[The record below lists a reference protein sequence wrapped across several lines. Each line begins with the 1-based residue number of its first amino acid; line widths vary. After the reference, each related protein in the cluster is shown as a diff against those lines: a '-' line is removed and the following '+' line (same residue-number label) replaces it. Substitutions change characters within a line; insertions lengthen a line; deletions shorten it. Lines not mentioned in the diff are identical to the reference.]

1 MRVAA
6 IVPSAGNSTRVG
18 LPQPKQFWR
27 VDGKPLVWYTLA
39 SLVTCF
45 PFDQVVVTVPADLLG
60 GLAKEILSVG
70 ESKVELVPGGQSRH
84 ESIMRGLEA
93 ISPCDLVLVHDGVR
107 PFVTRDTVTAVLE
120 AAAAHGAA
128 GCVTPLVDTVIVP
141 GTDGFLD
148 RVLPRNELV
157 ASQTPQ
163 AFRYDVLRE
172 AYRRTTAEELA
183 QGTECL
189 NLALAL
195 GVRAKL
201 VRGAPELWKVTYP
214 HDLWAAEAVIRLRS
228 RETALV
234 VGGTSGIGR
243 ETARQLAAYGVKVA
257 VLGRFAE
264 RLEAAASEVRGLA
277 IRCDVSQ
284 AAQVEEALAEVLAAF
299 GRLDIVVNGAAIAEL
314 AAVADTTDTQWQD
327 MVEVNL
333 SGSFYVLREAL
344 RIMQRQRG
352 GVIVNI
358 LSSSIQGGRPEQ
370 GGYAATKAGLLALTE
385 TAALEAR
392 SYGVDV
398 FGVAPQRTNTP
409 LRRKLYPHED
419 PGALLPPSRVAE
431 VITFCCL
438 QRLSPLSGQ
447 VFWVKRS

>member
-1 MRVAA
+1 
-6 IVPSAGNSTRVG
+6 
-18 LPQPKQFWR
+18 
-27 VDGKPLVWYTLA
+27 
-39 SLVTCF
+39 
-45 PFDQVVVTVPADLLG
+45 
-60 GLAKEILSVG
+60 
-70 ESKVELVPGGQSRH
+70 
-84 ESIMRGLEA
+84 MRGLDVV
-93 ISPCDLVLVHDGVR
+93 SPCDLVLIHDGVR
-107 PFVTRDTVTAVLE
+107 PFVTKETVTAVLE

-128 GCVTPLVDTVIVP
+128 GCVAPLVDTVIMP

-148 RVLPRNELV
+148 RVLRRSELA

-163 AFRYDVLRE
+163 AFRYEVIRA
-172 AYRRTTAEELA
+172 AYRQASAEELA
-183 QGTECL
+183 HGTECL
-189 NLALAL
+189 SLALAV

-201 VRGAPELWKVTYP
+201 VPGAPELWKVTYP
-214 HDLWAAEAVIRLRS
+214 HDLWAAEAAIRLRS

-234 VGGTSGIGR
+234 AGGTSGIGR
-243 ETARQLAAYGVKVA
+243 EVARQLAAHGVRVA
-257 VLGRFAE
+257 VLGRCAE
-264 RLEAAASEVRGLA
+264 RLEAVASEVRGLA
-277 IRCDVSQ
+277 IQCDVSQ
-284 AAQVEEALAEVLAAF
+284 ATQVEKAFADALGAF

-314 AAVADTTDTQWQD
+314 ATVADTADAQWRN

-344 RIMQRQRG
+344 RIMQRQRA
-352 GVIVNI
+352 GVIVNV

-398 FGVAPQRTNTP
+398 FGVAPERTNTP

-419 PGALLPPSRVAE
+419 PGDLLPPSRVAE

-447 VFWVKRS
+447 VFWVRRS